1 MKHNRRIAVSGRSME
16 NVMSLA
22 RELGY
27 LDDIPESVFVK
38 ISDIK
43 NYPDSSLTIIT
54 TGSQGEPMSALTRM
68 AYDQHKSVK
77 LKKNDIVVFSSSPI
91 PGNEKVVSQ
100 VVNKL
105 YEKNVKVVL
114 ASAMDVHVSGHASS
128 EELKLIHSLIRPR
141 FFMPAHGEYRH
152 LVEHARL
159 AESLGQ
165 PSGHIYV
172 LSNGDALMLEGKT
185 AHVEAGYT
193 SGEDVMVDGY
203 GVGDVGNSV
212 LRERKNLSQS
222 GLVTIA
228 NAYNR
233 SCI

>member
-1 MKHNRRIAVSGRSME
+1 M
-16 NVMSLA
+16 
-22 RELGY
+22 
-27 LDDIPESVFVK
+27 
-38 ISDIK
+38 
-43 NYPDSSLTIIT
+43 
-54 TGSQGEPMSALTRM
+54 
-68 AYDQHKSVK
+68 
-77 LKKNDIVVFSSSPI
+77 
-91 PGNEKVVSQ
+91 
-100 VVNKL
+100 NKL

-228 NAYNR
+228 IALDTPTGSLMAVPEIRTTGLVYEQEHQDFLDEALSIVYNTIGKSADNGTLDEQSLTRALKSDIKKYIYQKTKR
-233 SCI
+233 SPVIIPIVLYV